1 MKILGSRMILVRPL
15 KATFNNKKKKGVLLV
30 DLESLKACIKRCME
44 QARYNI
50 IYVEDAYTEY
60 YINGCIDTY
69 ALIIRYI
76 DVLLKN
82 E

>member
-1 MKILGSRMILVRPL
+1 M
-15 KATFNNKKKKGVLLV
+15 